1 MRAVV
6 DTNVLI
12 RTIIKP
18 LGTVGPVLQRLTA
31 GDDHI
36 VYSRPLLDELVEK
49 LDLPRLKD
57 KYGLTVEMVTGLL
70 AVLSLRGELVM
81 PEVTVSVCRDPED
94 NMVIEAAL
102 AGNATVV
109 VTGDEDLL
117 TLRQYAGIEFITPRA
132 FWARLDEAHG
142 GQQADSLP
150 ADPAQGA

>member
-12 RTIIKP
+12 RAIIKP

-31 GDDHI
+31 GDYHI

-49 LDLPRLKD
+49 LDLPRLKG
-57 KYGLTVEMVTGLL
+57 KYGITVEMVAGLL

-81 PEVTVSVCRDPED
+81 SEVTVSVCRDPED

-117 TLRQYAGIEFITPRA
+117 ILRQYEGIEFVTPRA
-132 FWARLDEAHG
+132 FLARLDEARG
-142 GQQADSLP
+142 GRPADSLTDEP
-150 ADPAQGA
+150 A